1 MPSTRAKR
9 LPARLSRN
17 VLMTGMPPAT
27 AASKASATP
36 AFSASAASRVPCS
49 AINALL
55 AVTTCFLCLSA
66 LSITLSATPSAPP
79 ISSTTTSISGSAA
92 IATASSYQRAA
103 DKSTPRS
110 RRRSRA
116 DTAATTMRRPARV
129 AKSSAWRASSWR
141 VPAPTVPSPATAIFR
156 AGFTRM
162 VRSRSS
168 SWQQLN
174 LDAIGRAAG
183 IRRRRLGLNLIRRYA
198 RGPQCRGNRLGAL
211 KRGAIAG
218 ERLAAGS
225 ALHRRRGITDDLHRT
240 RLLLVERRD
249 ALDLR
254 AGLGAD
260 AGRRT
265 GQLDERDRC
274 GGDRALRRRLGRGG
288 GWRHF

>member
-1 MPSTRAKR
+1 
-9 LPARLSRN
+9 
-17 VLMTGMPPAT
+17 MTGMPPAT

-36 AFSASAASRVPCS
+36 AVSASTASRVPWS
-49 AINALL
+49 AISALL
-55 AVTTCFLCLSA
+55 AVMTCFLCLSA
-66 LSITLSATPSAPP
+66 LSMTLSATPSAPP

-92 IATASSYQRAA
+92 IAAASSYQRAA

-168 SWQQLN
+168 WQQLN

-183 IRRRRLGLNLIRRYA
+183 IRRRRLGLKLIRRYA
-198 RGPQCRGNRLGAL
+198 RGSQCRGNRLGAL

-225 ALHRRRGITDDLHRT
+225 ALRRRRGITDDLHRT

-274 GGDRALRRRLGRGG
+274 GGDRALRRWLGRGG
-288 GWRHF
+288 GWRHFGDDRDQRGRH